1 MAILENYLKLEC
13 VFFRKSVSLLQT
25 YSTVSCT
32 HSHSMKLNWLFTHT
46 CIVCLHTHIHANAHS
61 LPITQPRTLL
71 FNTHWQIHAQLHTH
85 TCFHTHTL
93 LICAS
98 LSFNLLPS
106 LPLSTSF
113 RSNVSSLS
121 LSFSMYLSL
130 MFYYSF
136 LYYSVT

>member
-1 MAILENYLKLEC
+1 MF
-13 VFFRKSVSLLQT
+13 FFRKSVSLCAFSVVANLLNCLLHAFTFNEAQLVIYT
-25 YSTVSCT
+25 HMHRMLSHTHTRKCTFSPHYST
-32 HSHSMKLNWLFTHT
+32 SHS
-46 CIVCLHTHIHANAHS
+46 V
-61 LPITQPRTLL
+61 L

-98 LSFNLLPS
+98 LSLNLLPS

-121 LSFSMYLSL
+121 LSFSMFLSL

-136 LYYSVT
+136 FYYSVT